1 MQKQIKLSEYTK
13 RRSKRVTEKIIEE
26 LKEDGR

>member
-1 MQKQIKLSEYTK
+1 MQKQIKLSEYAK
-13 RRSKRVTEKIIEE
+13 RRSKRVIKKMIEE